1 MLQNTRVDNQIPE
14 EMLSAENDYTYVK
27 SPAGIFTLVDLPVD
41 EIVGGSHYGDT
52 INTARIL
59 FPRIV
64 GETAGSFALQPPPTV
79 MLLRKANMFN
89 FFETNLVNDG
99 ITSYVSNFY
108 TAYNA
113 YVFDNIAPLISLLRN
128 ERDAGAGVKA
138 SDTEAQRAAKYRAWE
153 AENPDWATVALVPVA
168 VEALTQTSALGGT
181 TYQILQIRNELGLS
195 SVKLNGGPRGKLSI
209 EVTYSHYN

>member
-1 MLQNTRVDNQIPE
+1 M
-14 EMLSAENDYTYVK
+14 
-27 SPAGIFTLVDLPVD
+27 
-41 EIVGGSHYGDT
+41 
-52 INTARIL
+52 
-59 FPRIV
+59 
-64 GETAGSFALQPPPTV
+64 
-79 MLLRKANMFN
+79 
-89 FFETNLVNDG
+89 
-99 ITSYVSNFY
+99 
-108 TAYNA
+108 
-113 YVFDNIAPLISLLRN
+113 
-128 ERDAGAGVKA
+128 KA